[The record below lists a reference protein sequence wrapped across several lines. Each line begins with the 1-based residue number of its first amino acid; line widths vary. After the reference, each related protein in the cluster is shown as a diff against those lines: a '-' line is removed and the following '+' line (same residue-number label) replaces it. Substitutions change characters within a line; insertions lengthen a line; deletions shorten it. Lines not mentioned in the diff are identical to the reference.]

1 MSGGTKYNN
10 RFGNI
15 EIYAVAKIELVM
27 AFPGNRNANAA
38 AWKDIFFFPK
48 GKGRK
53 NEKKSQFNKY
63 IGCPILGIQDINLIL
78 NQYNSL

>member
-38 AWKDIFFFPK
+38 AWKDIFE
-48 GKGRK
+48 GV
-53 NEKKSQFNKY
+53 KKERMKKY
-63 IGCPILGIQDINLIL
+63 RVNLINIL
-78 NQYNSL
+78 DIQFWEFKTH